1 MPAKFID
8 NNNNSNICNICS
20 DNIIGNN
27 AIGLKCNP
35 TKHIFCYECIYD
47 WYKELKKNKYTNN
60 YSIKNMCPIC
70 RKNGGLLPVHSK
82 FKTIN
87 GIHDIKIDTNQVVNK
102 PVKINI
108 VDINPNKLPF
118 ECGVKLKTKD
128 GYCVSYG
135 KKMYGGFCGKH
146 FNCTKQYTVNKPDEG
161 IGKLSEV
168 LISSEQSL
176 NEIPVNLHVDI
187 FTEKE
192 LVSSEQNLKENT
204 KKNTLIV

>member
-82 FKTIN
+82 FKTI
-87 GIHDIKIDTNQVVNK
+87 
-102 PVKINI
+102 INI
-108 VDINPNKLPF
+108 RIINTIYYLLYFQTNILSL
-118 ECGVKLKTKD
+118 CHCWIKT
-128 GYCVSYG
+128 
-135 KKMYGGFCGKH
+135 
-146 FNCTKQYTVNKPDEG
+146 
-161 IGKLSEV
+161 
-168 LISSEQSL
+168 
-176 NEIPVNLHVDI
+176 
-187 FTEKE
+187 
-192 LVSSEQNLKENT
+192 
-204 KKNTLIV
+204 